1 MKNAMKA
8 MLVLAL
14 FVFAFTQCDK
24 TPSEPEAEQSVG
36 QEEVLAVYAEAE
48 VIGVEIDAIED
59 SAFTDSTEF
68 LERRARRAL
77 RRLTFMLN
85 QVGPVV
91 MWYGDEE
98 AKALIQLAREAQHD
112 AVEAIEA
119 GDYEGAF
126 EYIQESA
133 FYAMEAMK
141 LVREDIEEQK
151 EQIIQRLQQG
161 IENTQGLLDDVRAA
175 LEGEENEKAERLYN
189 RATSHLGLAQEAL
202 EIERLRRA
210 GYHLRMANR
219 LAHMALHVLDHS
231 DAPL

>member
-1 MKNAMKA
+1 MKNTMKA

-14 FVFAFTQCDK
+14 FVFALTRCDK

-36 QEEVLAVYAEAE
+36 QEDVLAVYTEAE

-59 SAFTDSTEF
+59 SAFTDSTDF
-68 LERRARRAL
+68 LKRRARRAL
-77 RRLTFMLN
+77 RRLTYMLN

-98 AKALIQLAREAQHD
+98 AKALIQLAREAQND

-133 FYAMEAMK
+133 FYAMEALK

-151 EQIIQRLQQG
+151 EEIIRRLQQG
-161 IENTQGLLDDVRAA
+161 IGNTQGLLDDVRAA
-175 LEGEENEKAERLYN
+175 LEEVENERAERLYN

-210 GYHLRMANR
+210 GFHLRMATR
-219 LAHMALHVLDHS
+219 LAHMALHVIERS
-231 DAPL
+231 DDPL